1 MAQRLTRE
9 ALYDLIWSKPKT
21 ALAKELGLSDV
32 ALGKAC
38 ANGRV
43 PVPPCGYWAARG
55 AGKRVRPIP
64 LPPRGLGESDT
75 VEIARSVGWYYNE
88 PVGELPPPPELPET
102 LEAVIER
109 AKKQVG
115 KVSVR
120 RSLARLHPLV
130 SRLLEE
136 DDERRTRAATNRF
149 TLHPQRFDT
158 PPAKRRLRLINALFL
173 ALSRAGCRP
182 YSRGDEA
189 EELGAL
195 VGHQYVSFSVMP
207 AKRSRRN
214 DRLFGPDDT
223 KARLPLK
230 ITVAASCPCPVG
242 LTTEWQDAEGVPLED
257 CLQNIVVQILVFGEL
272 QYRARTV
279 GRYEWLA
286 ERKRAQDEEART
298 ARARG
303 AGTPGS
309 FAPKGGRTARAADS
323 AGAELAAGR
332 RHSRFCIRRPEPC
345 RGESPLRG
353 TRALGRMGAVTGRRI
368 GRYARLLGTPAGCR
382 RRSDSKRIRHLDMKS
397 PSGTVTIERD
407 EPRHLSLIEPAMP
420 QQPFSVVL
428 RADTA
433 HIRDGPVPCVSCSK
447 PKDSWGIHHPASHSA
462 ARSVPSSAPSH
473 SCARYPGRSGRS
485 SSDRRRPFS
494 SSQR

>member
-43 PVPPCGYWAARG
+43 PVPPRGYWAARG

-75 VEIARSVGWYYNE
+75 VEIGRSVGWYYNE
-88 PVGELPPPPELPET
+88 PVGELPPPPEFPET
-102 LEAVIER
+102 LEVVIER

-120 RSLARLHPLV
+120 RSLASLHPLV
-130 SRLLEE
+130 ARLLEE
-136 DDERRTRAATNRF
+136 DDERRTRAAANRF
-149 TLHPQRFDT
+149 TLHPPKFDT

-182 YSRGDEA
+182 SSRGDEA

-195 VGHQYVSFSVMP
+195 VGHQYVSFSVIP

-242 LTTEWQDAEGVPLED
+242 LTTEWQDAEGIPLED
-257 CLQNIVVQILVFGEL
+257 CLQNIVVHILVFGEL

-279 GRYEWLA
+279 GHYEWLA
-286 ERKRAQDEEART
+286 KRKRAQDEEARA
-298 ARARG
+298 ARERAEQERQEALRRKEAARQERLI
-303 AGTPGS
+303 AQ
-309 FAPKGGRTARAADS
+309 AQNWQRAADIRAFVFAVRNHVEASLHSEELERWVAWALSQADALDVTRGSLAHLLYAADEAIPS
-323 AGAELAAGR
+323 A
-332 RHSRFCIRRPEPC
+332 
-345 RGESPLRG
+345 
-353 TRALGRMGAVTGRRI
+353 
-368 GRYARLLGTPAGCR
+368 
-382 RRSDSKRIRHLDMKS
+382 SDTS
-397 PSGTVTIERD
+397 T
-407 EPRHLSLIEPAMP
+407 
-420 QQPFSVVL
+420 
-428 RADTA
+428 
-433 HIRDGPVPCVSCSK
+433 
-447 PKDSWGIHHPASHSA
+447 
-462 ARSVPSSAPSH
+462 
-473 SCARYPGRSGRS
+473 
-485 SSDRRRPFS
+485 
-494 SSQR
+494 